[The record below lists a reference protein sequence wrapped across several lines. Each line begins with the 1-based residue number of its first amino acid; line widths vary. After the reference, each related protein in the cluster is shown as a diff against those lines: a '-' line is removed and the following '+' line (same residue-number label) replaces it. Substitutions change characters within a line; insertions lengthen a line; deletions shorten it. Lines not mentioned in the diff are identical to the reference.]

1 MTRRIARTAQIGAF
15 VLALALVPA
24 AFAAKGSGGGGGGN
38 TGGCRHNCSGTATG
52 TLSAPVLVVDN
63 NGNGL
68 VNYGD
73 QITFNV
79 TSNATYYFVELDCY
93 QSSTLVY
100 ANTIG
105 FYPGWPWSRT
115 YALRSAAWTGGAANC
130 NARLYSS
137 LSDGSNQQTL
147 ATTSFNVAA

>member
-1 MTRRIARTAQIGAF
+1 MTRRIAHAAQIGAL

-24 AFAAKGSGGGGGGN
+24 ALAAKTGGGGGG
-38 TGGCRHNCSGTATG
+38 GGHHHSSATYTG
-52 TLSAPVLVVDN
+52 TLSGPVLVVDSN
-63 NGNGL
+63 ADGL

-93 QSSTLVY
+93 QSGTLVY
-100 ANTIG
+100 ASTLG
-105 FYPGWPWSRT
+105 FYPAWPWSRT
-115 YALRSAAWTGGAANC
+115 YLLASSGWTSGAANC

-147 ATTSFNVAA
+147 ATTSFDVAA